1 MSSLTGNPIASTYQS
16 LIKIADNSTVGSS
29 LENLTDGLGNQT
41 ALWVANQVAAVSGSL
56 TVSGSTLLSG
66 SVTITGSLN
75 VSSNIVGTLAGTASW
90 ASNAVTASFATT
102 GSYILQ
108 AVSASFATTG
118 SYITLAQTA
127 SYITTAQTASS
138 VGSLTQSV
146 RVTGSMEVSG
156 SIILTATIS
165 FVLPTTASASPLTGS
180 AYFNFFTNKL
190 YAYNGTTWV
199 TASFG
204 A

>member
-102 GSYILQ
+102 GSYI
-108 AVSASFATTG
+108 
-118 SYITLAQTA
+118 TLAQTA

-156 SIILTATIS
+156 SIILTATSS

>member
-108 AVSASFATTG
+108 AVSASFATTA

-127 SYITTAQTASS
+127 SSVSSLAQT
-138 VGSLTQSV
+138 VLITGSLSISGSLDLNA
-146 RVTGSMEVSG
+146 TGSLR
-156 SIILTATIS
+156 IPI
-165 FVLPTTASASPLTGS
+165 TASASPVAGNF
-180 AYFNFFTNKL
+180 YFDFILNKL
-190 YAYNGTTWV
+190 YAHNGTTWV
-199 TASFG
+199 TASLG
-204 A
+204 S